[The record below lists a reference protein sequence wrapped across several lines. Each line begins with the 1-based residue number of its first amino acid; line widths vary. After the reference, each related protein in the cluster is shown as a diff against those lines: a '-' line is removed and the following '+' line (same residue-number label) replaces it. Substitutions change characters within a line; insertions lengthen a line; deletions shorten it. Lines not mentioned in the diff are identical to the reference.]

1 MSAEHLDWIPKR
13 GVISIV
19 GDYRFPIG
27 TTKFLSPRR
36 KEAFNRIIG
45 TIGYT
50 DPSVVYGMPS
60 EGVNLNILMAI
71 SQVDEVKPIMVN
83 PCPGFFEYL
92 THESKALL
100 RQLIEDLPQT
110 ITVKSKPGALDQ
122 RTKILEE
129 SLHFMAR
136 NSDAIFLIYNS
147 KDKTKRFAEIENI
160 LMKHEGKT
168 IHVDY
173 AI

>member
-92 THESKALL
+92 THESKA
-100 RQLIEDLPQT
+100 
-110 ITVKSKPGALDQ
+110 
-122 RTKILEE
+122 EE

-147 KDKTKRFAEIENI
+147 KDRTKRFTEIENI